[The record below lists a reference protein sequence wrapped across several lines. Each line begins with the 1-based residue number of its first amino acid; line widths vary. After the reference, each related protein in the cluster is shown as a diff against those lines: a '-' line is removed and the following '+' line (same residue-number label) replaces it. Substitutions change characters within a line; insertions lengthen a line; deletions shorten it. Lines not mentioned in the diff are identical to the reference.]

1 MDTMKDSKKLTRR
14 RHDPDLKAQI
24 LGECEQPGAS
34 VASVAMSHGINA
46 NVVHKWRRLASAG
59 TAPLA
64 DAAFIPVA
72 LPAPVTTAAQDIRVE
87 LRRGATT
94 MTITWPVAS
103 AADCAVWMRELLR

>member
-1 MDTMKDSKKLTRR
+1 MKDSKKIIRR
-14 RHDPDLKAQI
+14 RHAPELKAQI
-24 LGECEQPGAS
+24 LSECKQPGAS

-59 TAPLA
+59 AAPLV
-64 DAAFIPVA
+64 DGAFIPVV
-72 LPAPVTTAAQDIRVE
+72 LPPPAANAVHDIRVE

-103 AADCAVWMRELLR
+103 AADCAAWMRELLR